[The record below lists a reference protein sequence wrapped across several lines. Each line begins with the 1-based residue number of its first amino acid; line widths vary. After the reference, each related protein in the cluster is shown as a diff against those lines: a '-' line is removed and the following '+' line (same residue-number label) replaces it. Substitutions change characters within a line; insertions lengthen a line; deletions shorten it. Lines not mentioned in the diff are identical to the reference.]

1 MLAQGTH
8 TYWGPR
14 NAGMRCDEHS
24 VGTLKQT
31 PEGAMLGSHLRAS
44 RVHGAAA
51 SASPRLPPRLVARPL
66 HVAEDELVLVDGDLA
81 RAELREQQ
89 QRARGG
95 ETWEEVGR

>member
-1 MLAQGTH
+1 MERAALHGQTTGNT
-8 TYWGPR
+8 
-14 NAGMRCDEHS
+14 NAGMRSEEHG
-24 VGTLKQT
+24 VGTLNTNRKVRV
-31 PEGAMLGSHLRAS
+31 GCICGLRGCMA
-44 RVHGAAA
+44 
-51 SASPRLPPRLVARPL
+51 PRLAPIPRLVTRPL

>member
-1 MLAQGTH
+1 MT
-8 TYWGPR
+8 
-14 NAGMRCDEHS
+14 
-24 VGTLKQT
+24 
-31 PEGAMLGSHLRAS
+31 
-44 RVHGAAA
+44 
-51 SASPRLPPRLVARPL
+51 LVARPL